1 MKYSYKFI
9 PLLGLL
15 TVAFS
20 SCLKSGL
27 PKPDNSPLNAIS
39 NFNYEYR
46 WTDTAYIL
54 PGTPQADTVIT
65 VNMVLLGNSITI
77 SQDTIYTSPTIPGNL
92 PASQITNV
100 TLKHIWA
107 YANIP
112 DAAIIAPLNGAP
124 VLGKP
129 GDFTSPVSYQV
140 TAANGTKS
148 TWVVV
153 TAPLQ

>member
-1 MKYSYKFI
+1 MKYSYKCI
-9 PLLGLL
+9 PLIGLL
-15 TVAFS
+15 AVALS

-27 PKPDNSPLNAIS
+27 PKPNNSSLNAIT

-65 VNMVLLGNSITI
+65 VNMVILGNSITI
-77 SQDTIYTSPTIPGNL
+77 SQDTIYTSPVIPGNL
-92 PASQITNV
+92 PASQKPNV
-100 TLKHIWA
+100 TLKHLWA

-112 DAAIIAPLNGAP
+112 DAATITPMNGAP
-124 VLGKP
+124 ELGKP
-129 GDFTSPVSYQV
+129 GDFSNPVSYQV
-140 TAANGTKS
+140 TAANGTKMS
-148 TWVVV
+148 WVVV